1 MGYFL
6 KPVNRQLTERISYVY
21 MHTMFSMHGAI
32 YGGYEPFVKF
42 PSGSYSV
49 SCVGRREEAARK
61 QYILSAGDTHDVFR
75 NRPRRWWHRQRTI
88 GYYYSLLR
96 HKAATS

>member
-21 MHTMFSMHGAI
+21 MDKMFSMHGAI

-61 QYILSAGDTHDVFR
+61 QYVC
-75 NRPRRWWHRQRTI
+75 QQ
-88 GYYYSLLR
+88 
-96 HKAATS
+96 ATPTTSFVTAHVDGGIAKEQ